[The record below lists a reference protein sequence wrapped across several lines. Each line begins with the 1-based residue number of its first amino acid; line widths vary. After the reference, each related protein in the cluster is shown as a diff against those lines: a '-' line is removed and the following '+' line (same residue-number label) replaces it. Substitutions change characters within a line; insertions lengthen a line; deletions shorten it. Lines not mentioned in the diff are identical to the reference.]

1 MESLLFSAK
10 TVLPLLIMMAVGFA
24 ARHLGWVDN
33 HATKQMNACV
43 FRIFLPLLLT
53 FNIMDTPQDAAVD
66 TRTLIY
72 ALITTM
78 LCFAV
83 LFTLI
88 PRLVRERRD
97 RGVIIQCVARS
108 NYAIFGIPLVN
119 MMYPNADVSIAA
131 MMVAIV
137 VPVFNV
143 MSTIA
148 LMVNGSDQKPDAK
161 KILKGVVTN
170 PLIIATAAGF
180 LLWQLN
186 VKLPV
191 VLDKPL
197 RNLANISSPLAL
209 FVLGASLDF
218 GKARANAKLL
228 TWSVL
233 GRLVFVPGVFL
244 TGAALLGIRDVAL
257 ASLIAVYASPCSVSS
272 YPMAQQ
278 MGGND
283 DLAGAQVVFTTTFS
297 VITVFFWVLILRS
310 LGLLM

>member
-1 MESLLFSAK
+1 MENLLFSLN

-24 ARHLGWVDN
+24 ARHFGLVN
-33 HATKQMNACV
+33 AQATKQINACV
-43 FRIFLPLLLT
+43 FKIFLPLLLA
-53 FNIMDTPQDAAVD
+53 FNIMDTPLDAAVD
-66 TRTLIY
+66 VRTLVY
-72 ALITTM
+72 ALITTL
-78 LCFAV
+78 LCFGV
-83 LFTLI
+83 LFMVV
-88 PRLVRERRD
+88 PRLVKQRRD

-148 LMVNGSDQKPDAK
+148 LMINGSDQKPDTK
-161 KILKGVVTN
+161 RILKGVVTN
-170 PLIIATAAGF
+170 PLIIATVIGMI
-180 LLWQLN
+180 LWRLDVQLPT
-186 VKLPV
+186 VIE
-191 VLDKPL
+191 KPF

-244 TGAALLGIRDVAL
+244 TGAALIGIRDVAL
-257 ASLIAVYASPCSVSS
+257 ASLLAVYASPCSVSS
-272 YPMAQQ
+272 
-278 MGGND
+278 
-283 DLAGAQVVFTTTFS
+283 
-297 VITVFFWVLILRS
+297 
-310 LGLLM
+310 

>member
-24 ARHLGWVDN
+24 ARHLNWVDS

-66 TRTLIY
+66 MRTLIY
-72 ALITTM
+72 ALITTL

-83 LFTLI
+83 LFI
-88 PRLVRERRD
+88 AVPRLVRERRD

-119 MMYPNADVSIAA
+119 MMYPDADVSIAA

-148 LMVNGSDQKPDAK
+148 LMLNGSDQKPEPR

-170 PLIIATAAGF
+170 PLIIATVAGF
-180 LLWQLN
+180 LLWRLN
-186 VKLPV
+186 VQLPV

-218 GKARANAKLL
+218 GKAQANARLL

-244 TGAALLGIRDVAL
+244 TGAALIGIRDVAL

-297 VITVFFWVLILRS
+297 VITVFFWVLILKS
-310 LGLLM
+310 LGMLM

>member
-33 HATKQMNACV
+33 YATKQMNACV

-297 VITVFFWVLILRS
+297 VVTVFFWVFMLKS

>member
-1 MESLLFSAK
+1 MENLLFSLN

-24 ARHLGWVDN
+24 ARHFGLVN
-33 HATKQMNACV
+33 AQATKQINACV
-43 FRIFLPLLLT
+43 FKIFLPLLLA
-53 FNIMDTPQDAAVD
+53 FNIMDTPLDAAVD
-66 TRTLIY
+66 VRTLVY
-72 ALITTM
+72 ALITTL
-78 LCFAV
+78 LCFGV
-83 LFTLI
+83 LFAVV
-88 PRLVRERRD
+88 PRLVKQRRD

-148 LMVNGSDQKPDAK
+148 LMINGSDQKPDTK
-161 KILKGVVTN
+161 RILKGVVTN
-170 PLIIATAAGF
+170 PLIIATVIGMI
-180 LLWQLN
+180 LWRLDVQLPT
-186 VKLPV
+186 VIE
-191 VLDKPL
+191 KPF

-228 TWSVL
+228 TWSVM

-244 TGAALLGIRDVAL
+244 TGAALIGIRDVAL

-283 DLAGAQVVFTTTFS
+283 DLAGA
-297 VITVFFWVLILRS
+297 
-310 LGLLM
+310 

>member
-1 MESLLFSAK
+1 MESLLFSVN
-10 TVLPLLIMMAVGFA
+10 TVLPLLIMMAIGFG
-24 ARHLGWVDN
+24 ARHFGLIN
-33 HATKQMNACV
+33 AQTTKQVNACV
-43 FRIFLPLLLT
+43 FRIFLPLLLA
-53 FNIMDTPQDAAVD
+53 FNIMDTPLDAPLDV
-66 TRTLIY
+66 RTLVYGLVTI
-72 ALITTM
+72 L
-78 LCFAV
+78 LCFGV
-83 LFTLI
+83 LFLI
-88 PRLVRERRD
+88 VPRLVSQRRD
-97 RGVIIQCVARS
+97 RGVTIQCVGRS
-108 NYAIFGIPLVN
+108 NYALFGIPLVN
-119 MMYPNADVSIAA
+119 MMYPLADKSIAA

-137 VPVFNV
+137 VPAFNV

-148 LMVNGSDQKPDAK
+148 LMINGTDQKPDAK
-161 KILKGVVTN
+161 RILKGVVTN
-170 PLIIATAAGF
+170 PLIIATVVG
-180 LLWQLN
+180 LLFWRLD
-186 VKLPV
+186 VTLPTM
-191 VLDKPL
+191 LDKPL

-233 GRLVFVPGVFL
+233 GRLVFVPAVFL
-244 TGAALLGIRDVAL
+244 TGAALIGIRDVAL
-257 ASLIAVYASPCSVSS
+257 ASLIAAYASPCSVSS

>member
-88 PRLVRERRD
+88 PRLVKERRD

-148 LMVNGSDQKPDAK
+148 LMINGSDQKPDAK
-161 KILKGVVTN
+161 KILKGVATN

-186 VKLPV
+186 VTLPV

>member
-297 VITVFFWVLILRS
+297 VVTVFFWVFILKS

>member
-10 TVLPLLIMMAVGFA
+10 TVLPLLIMMVVGFA

-88 PRLVRERRD
+88 PRLVKERRD

-148 LMVNGSDQKPDAK
+148 LMINGSDQKPDAK
-161 KILKGVVTN
+161 KILKGVATN

-186 VKLPV
+186 VTLPV

>member
-1 MESLLFSAK
+1 MENLLFSVN
-10 TVLPLLIMMAVGFA
+10 TVVPLLLMMAVGFA
-24 ARHLGWVDN
+24 ARHLNWVDA
-33 HATKQMNACV
+33 HTTKQINACV
-43 FRIFLPLLLT
+43 FRIFLPLLLA
-53 FNIMDTPQDAAVD
+53 FNIMDTPLDAAVD
-66 TRTLIY
+66 LRTLVY
-72 ALITTM
+72 ALITTS
-78 LCFAV
+78 LCFAA
-83 LFTLI
+83 LFI
-88 PRLVRERRD
+88 IVPKLVRERRD

-148 LMVNGSDQKPDAK
+148 LMINGSDQKPDAK
-161 KILKGVVTN
+161 RILKGVVTN
-170 PLIIATAAGF
+170 PLIIATVIGMT
-180 LLWQLN
+180 LWRLN
-186 VKLPV
+186 IALPAI
-191 VLDKPL
+191 LDTPL
-197 RNLANISSPLAL
+197 RKLANISSPLAL

-233 GRLVFVPGVFL
+233 GRLVFVPGLFL
-244 TGAALLGIRDVAL
+244 TGAALVGIRDVSL

-297 VITVFFWVLILRS
+297 VITVFFWVLILKS

>member
-33 HATKQMNACV
+33 YATKQMNACV

-297 VITVFFWVLILRS
+297 VVTVFFWVFILKS

>member
-33 HATKQMNACV
+33 YATKQMNACV

-297 VITVFFWVLILRS
+297 VVTVFFWVLILRS

>member
-297 VITVFFWVLILRS
+297 VVTVFFWVFMLKS

>member
-1 MESLLFSAK
+1 MENLLFSVN

-24 ARHLGWVDN
+24 ARHTGLVN
-33 HATKQMNACV
+33 AQATKQINACV
-43 FRIFLPLLLT
+43 FRIFLPLLLA
-53 FNIMDTPQDAAVD
+53 FNIIDTPRDAAVD
-66 TRTLIY
+66 VRTLVY
-72 ALITTM
+72 ALITTL

-83 LFTLI
+83 LFILV
-88 PRLVRERRD
+88 PRLVKERRD

-161 KILKGVVTN
+161 RILKGVVTN
-170 PLIIATAAGF
+170 PLIIATVAGL
-180 LLWQLN
+180 LLWRLG
-186 VKLPV
+186 VKLPA
-191 VLDKPL
+191 VLDNPL
-197 RNLANISSPLAL
+197 RKLANISSPLAL

-218 GKARANAKLL
+218 GKAKANAKLL

-233 GRLVFVPGVFL
+233 GRLVFVPGIFL
-244 TGAALLGIRDVAL
+244 TGAALVGIRDVAM

>member
-1 MESLLFSAK
+1 MENLLFSVN

-24 ARHLGWVDN
+24 ARHFGLVN
-33 HATKQMNACV
+33 AQATKQINACV
-43 FRIFLPLLLT
+43 FKIFLPLLLA
-53 FNIMDTPQDAAVD
+53 FNIMDTPLEAAVD
-66 TRTLIY
+66 VRTLVY

-78 LCFAV
+78 LCFGV
-83 LFTLI
+83 LFLVV
-88 PRLVRERRD
+88 PRLVSQRRD

-161 KILKGVVTN
+161 HILKGVVTN
-170 PLIIATAAGF
+170 PLIIATVIGMI
-180 LLWQLN
+180 LWRLDVQLPT
-186 VKLPV
+186 VIE
-191 VLDKPL
+191 KPF

-218 GKARANAKLL
+218 GKAKANAKLL

-244 TGAALLGIRDVAL
+244 TGAALIGIRDVAL

-297 VITVFFWVLILRS
+297 VITVFFWVLILKS

>member
-1 MESLLFSAK
+1 
-10 TVLPLLIMMAVGFA
+10 
-24 ARHLGWVDN
+24 
-33 HATKQMNACV
+33 
-43 FRIFLPLLLT
+43 
-53 FNIMDTPQDAAVD
+53 
-66 TRTLIY
+66 
-72 ALITTM
+72 
-78 LCFAV
+78 
-83 LFTLI
+83 
-88 PRLVRERRD
+88 
-97 RGVIIQCVARS
+97 VIIQCVARS

-119 MMYPNADVSIAA
+119 MMYPDADVSIAA

-148 LMVNGSDQKPDAK
+148 LMLNGSDQKPEPR

-170 PLIIATAAGF
+170 PLIIATVAGF
-180 LLWQLN
+180 LLWRLN
-186 VKLPV
+186 VQLPV

-218 GKARANAKLL
+218 GKARANARLL

-244 TGAALLGIRDVAL
+244 TGAALIGIRDVAL

-297 VITVFFWVLILRS
+297 VITVFFWVLILKS
-310 LGLLM
+310 LGMLM

>member
-10 TVLPLLIMMAVGFA
+10 TVLPLLIMMVVGFA

-88 PRLVRERRD
+88 PRLVKERRD

-148 LMVNGSDQKPDAK
+148 LMINGSDQKPDAK
-161 KILKGVVTN
+161 KILKGVATN

>member
-1 MESLLFSAK
+1 MENLLFSVN
-10 TVLPLLIMMAVGFA
+10 TVLPLLMMMAVGFA
-24 ARHLGWVDN
+24 ARHVHLVDS
-33 HATKQMNACV
+33 HATKQINACV
-43 FRIFLPLLLT
+43 FRIFLPLLLA
-53 FNIMDTPQDAAVD
+53 FNIMDTPTDAAVD
-66 TRTLIY
+66 ARTLIY
-72 ALITTM
+72 ALITTL
-78 LCFAV
+78 LCFTV
-83 LFTLI
+83 LFLLV
-88 PRLVRERRD
+88 PRVVKERRD

-119 MMYPNADVSIAA
+119 MMYPGADVSIAA
-131 MMVAIV
+131 LMVAIV

-161 KILKGVVTN
+161 RIIKGVVTN
-170 PLIIATAAGF
+170 PLIIATVIGM
-180 LLWQLN
+180 LLWRLN
-186 VKLPV
+186 VTLPP

-218 GKARANAKLL
+218 GKARANLKLL

-297 VITVFFWVLILRS
+297 VITVFIWVFLLRS

>member
-1 MESLLFSAK
+1 MENLLFSLN

-24 ARHLGWVDN
+24 ARHFGLVN
-33 HATKQMNACV
+33 AQATKQINACV
-43 FRIFLPLLLT
+43 FKIFLPLLLA
-53 FNIMDTPQDAAVD
+53 FNIMDTPLDAAVD
-66 TRTLIY
+66 VRTLVY
-72 ALITTM
+72 ALITTL
-78 LCFAV
+78 LCFGV
-83 LFTLI
+83 LFVVV
-88 PRLVRERRD
+88 PRLVKQRRD

-148 LMVNGSDQKPDAK
+148 LMINGSDQKPDAK
-161 KILKGVVTN
+161 RILKGVVTN
-170 PLIIATAAGF
+170 PLIIATVIGMI
-180 LLWQLN
+180 LWRLDVQLPT
-186 VKLPV
+186 VIE
-191 VLDKPL
+191 KPF

-228 TWSVL
+228 KWSVM

-244 TGAALLGIRDVAL
+244 TGAALIGIRDVAL

-310 LGLLM
+310 FGLLM

>member
-1 MESLLFSAK
+1 MENLLFSVN
-10 TVLPLLIMMAVGFA
+10 TVLPLLITMAVGFA
-24 ARHLGWVDN
+24 ARRLSWVDS
-33 HATKQMNACV
+33 HATKQINACV
-43 FRIFLPLLLT
+43 FKIFLPLLLC
-53 FNIMDTPQDAAVD
+53 FNIIDTPRDAVVD
-66 TRTLIY
+66 GRTLIY
-72 ALITTM
+72 ALITTL
-78 LCFAV
+78 LCFGV
-83 LFTLI
+83 LFLTV
-88 PRLVRERRD
+88 PKLVRERRD
-97 RGVIIQCVARS
+97 RGVVIQCIARS

-148 LMVNGSDQKPDAK
+148 LMVNGSNQKPDVK
-161 KILKGVVTN
+161 RILKGVVTN
-170 PLIIATAAGF
+170 PLIIATVAGF
-180 LLWQLN
+180 LLWTLN
-186 VKLPV
+186 ITLPT

-218 GKARANAKLL
+218 SKAKANAKLL

-233 GRLVFVPGVFL
+233 GRLVFVPGLFL
-244 TGAALLGIRDVAL
+244 TGAALIGIRDVAM
-257 ASLIAVYASPCSVSS
+257 ASLVAVYASPCSVSS
-272 YPMAQQ
+272 FPMAQQ

-297 VITVFFWVLILRS
+297 VITVFFWVFVLKS
-310 LGLLM
+310 LGLVG

>member
-33 HATKQMNACV
+33 YATKQMNACV

-297 VITVFFWVLILRS
+297 VITVFFWVLILKS